1 MNPAFYWNYATRSLR
16 RGGQRT
22 LLAIFCVAVGVLAIV
37 ALQLVGN
44 MVNASITGNVVANN
58 GGDLNIS
65 ASVAPLHQSD
75 LAYFDSLVQNGTLTT
90 YTASVTAQ
98 ANAQA
103 NGLTSTAD
111 LVAVDPQQYPLAGMP
126 AFNSPSGGSLGS
138 IVTGDSVVLT
148 QDIATALHANIG
160 DMLHV
165 AARDGRAADV
175 IVGGIVATGGLF
187 QRDQI
192 VMDIATYTALPAP
205 SSAPVG
211 YTTVYANVP
220 GHTDANATSAAQ
232 QIRSHFALT
241 TVQTAQQ
248 ALQNQQKNIQ
258 TIRYFLQIV
267 GLLALLIGGVGIVNT
282 MQVALRRRR
291 TEIAMLKTT
300 GYQRRDLYALF
311 GVETGLLGLIGGIL
325 GAAAGVGVAMVV
337 RGIVQGAFNIALPNQ
352 IDPLTV
358 LAGVAVGFVTALV
371 FGLMPIVQASQVR
384 PQAVLRELPEGGQG
398 AGSLFTTL
406 ALALLLTVLFAGL
419 ALSIVQNV
427 AVTLGVV
434 LGTGA
439 FLLVL
444 AVIFAG
450 LVWVISKMPVLESY
464 RWWYVVL
471 VGLATV
477 ASVALLRVQPGFG
490 IIFLALSLLGFV
502 VVLLPR
508 TIKTNLNMALRNI
521 GRQRARTVTTLV
533 ALFIGIFAI
542 GLVLVLGQDIEGEF
556 SLATSSNTAV
566 NTVILA
572 NSSNDAAVQQQVQ
585 GLPGINR
592 DDQNTFTNV
601 TPALINGTPLQQIV
615 QGATSQG
622 NTVNDIVAFISG
634 VQGYDLA
641 GGQTINT
648 TDIQASQGRLLN
660 ASDAG
665 TLNVIVS
672 NRAAGAP
679 LSLKLGDTLTLQSQV
694 NKQIATVT
702 IVGFYSAAP
711 TVPLFGGILS
721 DNSLATTLSAGH
733 PQYVIGLH
741 IDGAHSAADVAALR
755 AALPNAEIITLAD
768 LVAQIDSLLNNLILV
783 LEAIASLALLAGV
796 IIIANTVTLAML
808 ERRRELGIL
817 KSFGH
822 TSRTILGEVL
832 IENGIVGFVGGLLAM
847 ILAAVTA
854 GLLGKL
860 TFGISFTIAP
870 TLVLSVV
877 LGAATICM
885 VVAALVAWGAVR
897 VRPLEVLRYE

>member
-1 MNPAFYWNYATRSLR
+1 MNATFYWKYATRSLR

-22 LLAIFCVAVGVLAIV
+22 MLAIFCVAVGVLAIV

-44 MVNASITGNVVANN
+44 MINASITSNVVANN
-58 GGDLNIS
+58 GGDLNVS

-75 LAYFDSLVQNGTLTT
+75 LKYFDTLVQNDTLTN
-90 YTASVTAQ
+90 YTAAAMAQ

-103 NGLTSTAD
+103 NGISSTAD
-111 LVAVDPQQYPLAGMP
+111 VVAVDPQHFPLAGAP
-126 AFNSPSGGSLGS
+126 SFTSPSGGSLSS
-138 IVTGDSVVLT
+138 IVTGNTVVLT
-148 QDIATALHANIG
+148 QDLAATLHASVG
-160 DMLHV
+160 DSLHF
-165 AARDGRAADV
+165 ATLNGRATDV
-175 IVGGIVATGGLF
+175 TIGGIVATGGVF

-192 VMDIATYTALPAP
+192 VMAITAYSALPAP
-205 SSAPVG
+205 SQDQVAFTS
-211 YTTVYANVP
+211 VYADVP

-232 QIRSHFALT
+232 QIQSHFALT

-248 ALQNQQKNIQ
+248 ALQNQQKNVQ

-291 TEIAMLKTT
+291 TEIAMLKTA

-311 GVETGLLGLIGGIL
+311 GVETGLLGLIGGVV
-325 GAAAGVGVAMVV
+325 GAAAGVGVALLV
-337 RGIVQGAFNIALPNQ
+337 RGIVQGAFNITLPSQ

-358 LAGVAVGFVTALV
+358 GAGVAVGFVTALV

-384 PQAVLRELPEGGQG
+384 PQAVLRELPEGQG
-398 AGSLFTTL
+398 AGSVFTTL
-406 ALALLLTVLFAGL
+406 ALAVLLTILFAGL

-444 AVIFAG
+444 AAIFAG
-450 LVWVISKMPVLESY
+450 LVLVISKMPVLESY
-464 RWWYVVL
+464 RWWYVAL
-471 VGLATV
+471 ISLATL
-477 ASVALLRVQPGFG
+477 ASVALLRIQPAFG
-490 IIFLALSLLGFV
+490 GIFLALSLLGLV

-533 ALFIGIFAI
+533 ALFIGVFAI
-542 GLVLVLGQDIEGEF
+542 GLVLVLGQDIEGQF

-572 NSSNDAAVQQQVQ
+572 SANNRAATQQVVQ
-585 GLPGINR
+585 SLPGINR
-592 DDQNTFTNV
+592 DDQNAFANV
-601 TPALINGTPLQQIV
+601 TPMLINGTPFQQIV
-615 QGATSQG
+615 QGATNQG
-622 NTVNDIVAFISG
+622 NSLSDIAAFISG
-634 VQGYDLA
+634 VQGYNLA
-641 GGQTINT
+641 GGQAINT
-648 TDIQASQGRLLN
+648 TDIQSSQGRLLN

-679 LSLKLGDTLTLQSQV
+679 LNLKLGDTLTLHSQV
-694 NKQIATVT
+694 NQQTETVT
-702 IVGFYSAAP
+702 IVGFYNAAP
-711 TVPLFGGILS
+711 TVPLFGGILC
-721 DNSLATTLSAGH
+721 DDSLVNNLSANH
-733 PQYVIGLH
+733 PQYIIGLH
-741 IDGAHSAADVAALR
+741 IDSAHSAADVAQLR
-755 AALPNAEIITLAD
+755 SALPNAEIITLAD
-768 LVAQIDSLLNNLILV
+768 LVAQIDALLNNLILV

-854 GLLGKL
+854 GILGKL
-860 TFGISFTIAP
+860 TFGMSLAIAP

-877 LGAATICM
+877 LGAAAICM